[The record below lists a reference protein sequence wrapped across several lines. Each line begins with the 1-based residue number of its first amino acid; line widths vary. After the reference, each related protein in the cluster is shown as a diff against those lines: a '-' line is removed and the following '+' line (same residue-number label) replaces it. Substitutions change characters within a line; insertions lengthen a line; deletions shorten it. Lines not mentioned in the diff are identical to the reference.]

1 VTRAVLADT
10 HSFLWF
16 ITEDPRLSASARR
29 AMQPGGRQV
38 WLSVA
43 SLWEIAIKVSIGRLP
58 LPEPFATFIPD
69 QMGQNAIDLLPI
81 AAAHTFEV
89 ARLPFHHRDPFDRMI
104 VAQAIRENM
113 PIVSADVAF
122 DAYPVERL
130 W

>member
-16 ITEDPRLSASARR
+16 ITEDARLSATARQ
-29 AMQPGGRQV
+29 AMQPGERQV

-58 LPEPFATFIPD
+58 LPEPFAAFIRD
-69 QMGQNAIDLLPI
+69 QMDENAIDLLPI
-81 AAAHTFEV
+81 APAHAFEV

-104 VAQAIRENM
+104 IAQAAREGL
-113 PIVSADVAF
+113 PIVSVDAAF
-122 DAYPVERL
+122 DAYAVERI